1 MNEIPDF
8 WRTEIWHPLSV
19 HFPIAL
25 LTFATLFYAV
35 SFLLKGNMARTFA
48 FMAKVLLFIGV
59 ASAWI
64 GIYTGNKADSAVA
77 RTICDSIV
85 LKDHEISAY
94 TSSIIFSIAAFF
106 FLIKEIP
113 FVKKGEKL
121 LRALILIGLLVGSG
135 YLVHAGH
142 LGATIVYQ
150 QGAGVYKPGKDCAGF
165 GE

>member
-1 MNEIPDF
+1 MNEIPNF

-25 LTFATLFYAV
+25 LTFATLSYAI
-35 SFLLKGNMARTFA
+35 SFLVKESISRNLA
-48 FMAKVLLFIGV
+48 FMTKALLVVGV
-59 ASAWI
+59 VAAWI
-64 GIYTGNKADSAVA
+64 SIYTGNEADGAVA
-77 RTICDSIV
+77 RTICDPIV

-106 FLIKEIP
+106 LL
-113 FVKKGEKL
+113 VKDISLVQKGEKL
-121 LRALILIGLLVGSG
+121 LRFVVLAGLLAGSG

-142 LGATIVYQ
+142 LGATVVYQ
-150 QGAGVYKPGKDCAGF
+150 QGAGVYKPGPGCAGF